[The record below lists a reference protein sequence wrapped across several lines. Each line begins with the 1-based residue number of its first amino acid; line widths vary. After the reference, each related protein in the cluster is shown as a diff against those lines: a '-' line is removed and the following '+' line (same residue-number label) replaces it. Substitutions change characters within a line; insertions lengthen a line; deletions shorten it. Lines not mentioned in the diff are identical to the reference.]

1 MKADY
6 DVAIVGAGISGYMAA
21 YELSQKS
28 NLKILLIDQGKT
40 IEKRVCPMKSKKV
53 KCMKCDKCSIMKGF
67 GGAGNF
73 SDGKYNITTAEPLV
87 LKYSVDGLLV
97 AYLKDNMGNPVS
109 NVNVSVKINNR

>member
-73 SDGKYNITTAEPLV
+73 SDGKYNITTEFGGWLNEYISDEEV
-87 LKYSVDGLLV
+87 LFFSRC
-97 AYLKDNMGNPVS
+97 S
-109 NVNVSVKINNR
+109 NE